1 MQSEIMHEITQCV
14 PKSISDSLL
23 TGFWLLRSGER
34 GEGRGER
41 GEGRAERGEGR
52 AERGEGVQRNPLNF
66 ANKGLSGKTSTF
78 MVNASK

>member
-23 TGFWLLRSGER
+23 TGFWLLRR
-34 GEGRGER
+34 GGG
-41 GEGRAERGEGR
+41 GGGGGGG
-52 AERGEGVQRNPLNF
+52 GEGVQRNPLNF
-66 ANKGLSGKTSTF
+66 TNKGLSGKTSTF

>member
-41 GEGRAERGEGR
+41 GEG
-52 AERGEGVQRNPLNF
+52 VQRNPLNF

>member
-41 GEGRAERGEGR
+41 GEGRAERG
-52 AERGEGVQRNPLNF
+52 AGVQRNPLNF